1 MFTAGFNNINLLF
14 VMDVNISL
22 LMSTTSFFELINE
35 RHLFVHEYTTIL
47 KT

>member
-22 LMSTTSFFELINE
+22 LMSTTSFQLINE